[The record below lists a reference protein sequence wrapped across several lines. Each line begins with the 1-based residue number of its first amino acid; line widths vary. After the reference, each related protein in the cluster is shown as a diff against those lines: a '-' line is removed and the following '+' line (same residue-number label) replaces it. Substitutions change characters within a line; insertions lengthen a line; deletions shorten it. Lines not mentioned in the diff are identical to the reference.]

1 VEIVFPSVIVVAD
14 FPLTIDTVAVLAE
27 ATGEA
32 LAKIQRREV
41 GRVSVELPRC
51 PQGESSKRDEQFLDR
66 QSSAA

>member
-32 LAKIQRREV
+32 LAKSQRREV
-41 GRVSVELPRC
+41 GRVSVDSKVDRPTAPVGSVPRKWA
-51 PQGESSKRDEQFLDR
+51 SIVH
-66 QSSAA
+66 